1 MNNKTE
7 DLFEGMLIE
16 EDNFFIQVE
25 AESDQQIIR
34 LIGNHFFKKG
44 FVKESYTQAVLD
56 REEIYPTGLE
66 APGGGIAIPHTDAH
80 HVHTSTI
87 GVATL
92 KSPVEFRVMA
102 EPDKVVSVSVVMML
116 AVSDPQKVIPVL
128 TKVISIVEDEDAV
141 KELIASTS
149 KEHAKELVVNHIRS
163 RYNVE

>member
-1 MNNKTE
+1 
-7 DLFEGMLIE
+7 
-16 EDNFFIQVE
+16 
-25 AESDQQIIR
+25 
-34 LIGNHFFKKG
+34 
-44 FVKESYTQAVLD
+44 
-56 REEIYPTGLE
+56 
-66 APGGGIAIPHTDAH
+66 
-80 HVHTSTI
+80 
-87 GVATL
+87 
-92 KSPVEFRVMA
+92 MA